1 MSNDNTRDGAE
12 PSPASAGSIASPR
25 NRLRRCHDDPPLHGV
40 YVLAFWRARGD
51 EKETM
56 SARVATMSVR
66 VASRGVPAWYA
77 RNGVEL
83 VPPDFWMP
91 MPEDCGQ

>member
-1 MSNDNTRDGAE
+1 MSDDNTRDGAK

-25 NRLRRCHDDPPLHGV
+25 NKLFRGQDDPPTAGV
-40 YVLAFWRARGD
+40 YVLAFWGAIGGAA
-51 EKETM
+51 EGM
-56 SARVATMSVR
+56 SARVAR
-66 VASRGVPAWYA
+66 RGVPAWYA

-91 MPEDCGQ
+91 LPEDCGQ